1 MSFQKHKVFVWLFA
15 GLMRWINWLQRQP
28 DKLIP
33 PPFRLLQIG
42 SAFWHSRA
50 LYAAASLD
58 IASVLGDEARNAETI
73 AECVSA
79 NSDAVYRLMRM
90 LAARGV
96 FTEVAPRYF
105 KNNRVSDYLRTDR
118 SESVRAMI
126 LLHNSP
132 EMSRPWFEQLEQGVI
147 SGQVPFELTHGQPF
161 YEYLDRNDEFDTLF
175 SAAMAS
181 VDGVAGDSFA
191 VDFDWGRFER
201 IIDVGGSRGNKSLT
215 ILKRHPGLTAL
226 VVDRDAVVAE
236 AAEYWA
242 GKTEPGLPTRLTFAA
257 GDLFGALPMARGDKD
272 IYFLSAV
279 LHGMSDTDCVK
290 LLNNLAHAS
299 ADSGARVALLE
310 FVLPE
315 TQTDSAGAGF
325 DMQMFMATQGRER
338 SLSEWQ
344 VLFQHSGWV
353 LEERVRLRSMGAILL
368 LRKS

>member
-1 MSFQKHKVFVWLFA
+1 MSFQKHKIAVWLFA

-28 DKLIP
+28 DKLLP

-42 SAFWHSRA
+42 SAFWQSRA
-50 LYAAASLD
+50 LYAAARLD
-58 IASVLGDEARNAETI
+58 IASVLGDKTLSAETI

-90 LAARGV
+90 LVARGV
-96 FTEVAPRYF
+96 FTEVGPRYF

-118 SESVRAMI
+118 SDSVRAMI

-175 SAAMAS
+175 GAAMAS

-191 VDFDWGRFER
+191 VDFDWERFER
-201 IIDVGGSRGNKSLT
+201 IIDVGGCRGNKSLA

-226 VVDRDAVVAE
+226 VVDRDAVIAE

-242 GKTEPGLPTRLTFAA
+242 GKADPVLLDRLKFAA
-257 GDLFGALPMARGDKD
+257 GDLFATLPMARSDKD
-272 IYFLSAV
+272 IYFLSAI
-279 LHGMSDTDCVK
+279 LHGMSDTDCLK
-290 LLNNLAHAS
+290 LLTNLAYAS

-310 FVLPE
+310 LVLPE
-315 TQTDSAGAGF
+315 TQMDSAGTGF
-325 DMQMFMATQGRER
+325 DMQMFMATRGRER
-338 SLSEWQ
+338 RLSEWQ
-344 VLFQHSGWV
+344 SLFLNSGWV
-353 LEERVRLRSMGAILL
+353 LEERIGLRSMGTILL